1 MYPDLGRYPYFAYD
15 TETTGLRYPLDK
27 AFACSIATPD
37 GGAWYYDF
45 RRQPEA
51 LLWLNDTL
59 RLLPSH
65 SRIVCHNAAFDASM
79 SAVAGVTLPLEA
91 LDDTVIRAC
100 LINEHEASQF
110 PWNRRR
116 KPGSYKLDYLCR
128 KYLKRGKKEI
138 DIDNIADLPYEEAKE
153 YAVEDAILT
162 LLLWQWQQEQIDKQ
176 GLNRIAD
183 FERSVMPKIIRSQM
197 RGIRV
202 DLNYAEQAMVKM
214 TPHIKS
220 LQSKLNDQAGWAFN
234 VNSGP
239 QVIKLFEPEQRDGSW
254 YVGRMKIGTTEKGNP
269 SFGKE
274 YLMQLSEV
282 DPRARLIT
290 DIRSALKTRDTF
302 LAKHVL
308 EHAVD
313 GRVYPTINQTAGERG
328 GTRTGR
334 LSYVDPAMQQIP
346 SRDKKTAAI
355 VKPCFLPDEGH
366 VWLDY
371 DLNSFEVRIFAAL
384 AGMYND
390 YLIKVYQDNPRLDF
404 HQWVADLTGLIRNAE
419 YGGQPNAKQLNLSMI
434 FSQGAGATAAKMG
447 MSTEDAEFTDEYGD
461 TIKYQRAGSDAY
473 RIIDQYH
480 SQVRG
485 VRELADRARQIS
497 EQRGY
502 IRTKFGRHIRFP
514 RRYKSYKA
522 SGLLIQAT
530 SADINKENWRLLSDV
545 LDGRG
550 RIILNTHDSYSLSV
564 DPHHLPQVE
573 EDVVG
578 AVERE
583 FLGIPLL
590 LDRNGVGLN
599 WWSAL
604 KDEGIDGPPYYGYGR
619 SD

>member
-1 MYPDLGRYPYFAYD
+1 
-15 TETTGLRYPLDK
+15 
-27 AFACSIATPD
+27 
-37 GGAWYYDF
+37 
-45 RRQPEA
+45 
-51 LLWLNDTL
+51 
-59 RLLPSH
+59 
-65 SRIVCHNAAFDASM
+65 M

-176 GLNRIAD
+176 GLNQIAN
-183 FERSVMPKIIRSQM
+183 FERSVMPKLIRSQM

-202 DLNYAEQAMVKM
+202 DLDYAEQAMVKM

-302 LAKHVL
+302 LAKHVI
-308 EHAVD
+308 EHAVKD
-313 GRVYPTINQTAGERG
+313 RVYPTINQTAGERG

-346 SRDKKTAAI
+346 SRDKTTAAI
-355 VKPCFLPDEGH
+355 VKPCFLPDAGQ

-390 YLIKVYQDNPRLDF
+390 YLIRVYQDNPRLDF
-404 HQWVADLTGLIRNAE
+404 HQWVADLTGMIRNAE

-447 MSTEDAEFTDEYGD
+447 MPTEDAEFVDEYGD
-461 TIKYQRAGSDAY
+461 TIKYQRAGADAY

-480 SQVRG
+480 TRVKG
-485 VRELADRARQIS
+485 VRELAQRAKEIS
-497 EQRGY
+497 ERRGH
-502 IRTKFGRHIRFP
+502 IRTKYGRHIRFP

-530 SADINKENWRLLSDV
+530 SADVNKENWGLIDEC
-545 LDGRG
+545 LDTRG

-564 DPHHLPQVE
+564 DPHHLAEVE
-573 EDVVG
+573 KDVVG

-604 KDEGIDGPPYYGYGR
+604 RDEGVDGPPYYGYGR